1 MNHPVTLGIDFGG
14 TSIKFGV
21 VEDRRIIRRGNVV
34 PTRQDGEIEPL
45 IRSIVDEI
53 LRLKQEYPRL
63 RRSALGCRAATESK
77 KEKSR

>member
-1 MNHPVTLGIDFGG
+1 MNQPTTLGMDFGG

-45 IRSIVDEI
+45 IRSIVHEI
-53 LRLKQEYPRL
+53 FRLKQEYP
-63 RRSALGCRAATESK
+63 ALEAVGFGVPGGN
-77 KEKSR
+77 